1 MKLLFPCLISI
12 ALCSS
17 LVRADDQIPALIKQ
31 LGDDS
36 PKIREEA
43 SQKLRQVGKE
53 ALPALEQAARSKD
66 PEVAARA
73 HAISRQIDE
82 DLHPRP
88 RFNDFD
94 DNNDIPAPRFFRA
107 NPNFPGGGGSFRIRI
122 QTNLNPNQVG
132 REITAVENGKIVT
145 IKESPE
151 EISVSTTQNVEGRQV
166 TKIVTAKNKE
176 ALKKEDPDA
185 CAMYEKYT
193 QPGPMRLPSGLG
205 DLRIQPFNPTDQAAL
220 DNAMKNLLEQHHKLT
235 EERRKLI
242 EQQMRN
248 LRERLDE
255 QQ

>member
-1 MKLLFPCLISI
+1 MKLLFPCLIAI

-17 LVRADDQIPALIKQ
+17 LVRADDQIPALVKQ

-43 SQKLRQVGKE
+43 SQKLRQLGKE
-53 ALPALEQAARSKD
+53 ALPALEQATKSKD

-82 DLHPRP
+82 DLHPKP

-94 DNNDIPAPRFFRA
+94 DNGDIPAPRFFRA

-166 TKIVTAKNKE
+166 TKTVTAKTKE

-185 CAMYEKYT
+185 YAMYEKYT

-205 DLRIQPFNPTDQAAL
+205 DLKIQPPNPGDQAAL
-220 DNAMKNLLEQHHKLT
+220 DNAMKNLLEQHRKLA

-242 EQQMRN
+242 EQQMRQ
-248 LRERLDE
+248 RLDE

>member
-1 MKLLFPCLISI
+1 MKLLFPCLIAI
-12 ALCSS
+12 AFCSP
-17 LVRADDQIPALIKQ
+17 LLRADDQIPALIKQ

-43 SQKLRQVGKE
+43 SLKLRQLGKE
-53 ALPALEQAARSKD
+53 ALPALEQAAKSKD

-107 NPNFPGGGGSFRIRI
+107 NPNFPGGGNFRIRI

-145 IKESPE
+145 IKESAE
-151 EISVSTTQNVEGRQV
+151 EISVSTTQNIEGRQV
-166 TKIVTAKNKE
+166 TKIVTAKSKD

-193 QPGPMRLPSGLG
+193 QPGPMRLPSGLS
-205 DLRIQPFNPTDQAAL
+205 DLRIQPLNTGDQAAL
-220 DNAMKNLLEQHHKLT
+220 DNAMKNLLEQHRKLT

-242 EQQMRN
+242 EQQMRE
-248 LRERLDE
+248 LRQRLDE
-255 QQ
+255 QE